1 MSLYG
6 KATVACN
13 LNFYNRYVTT
23 NNLNDAGTT
32 DPEPGDFDVTVPI
45 YTLLAN
51 VSTAT
56 SGFLEHKII
65 SGGGSAGLVAG
76 GCLLTDA
83 GYAIVT
89 VKPFV
94 TCGSATA
101 DKTPWGGPLSLEWT
115 DPFFIPSYLTSGRG
129 RGGLGSAN

>member
-6 KATVACN
+6 KATVACD
-13 LNFYNRYVTT
+13 LKFFNRYVTT
-23 NNLNDAGTT
+23 ANLNVLVT
-32 DPEPGDFDVTVPI
+32 DPDDFDVSVPI
-45 YTLLAN
+45 YTLLAA

-65 SGGGSAGLVAG
+65 SGGGDAALVAG

-115 DPFFIPSYLTSGRG
+115 DPFVIPSYLTSGRG